1 LTVEEIK
8 VIEFKIGVAQQ
19 CRERIKNISPVPKQY
34 FRGML
39 DAYSEILQELGGVI
53 NGEETGKW

>member
-1 LTVEEIK
+1 VTAEEIK
-8 VIEFKIGVAQQ
+8 VIESKIGVAQQ
-19 CRERIKNISPVPKQY
+19 CRERMKNISPVPEQY

-39 DAYSEILQELGGVI
+39 DAYSEILQKLGGVI